1 MKIEKIKF
9 KSAGYELVG
18 EIDSPNYF
26 KSKLPTVI
34 LFHGLTNSRKGCP
47 LINETAEALTEA
59 GFLVFRFD
67 FYGSGESLGELRDK
81 TVDILEQNAKDA
93 VKFIINNPGVDR
105 NRLGLW
111 GRSTGGT
118 LVCLLEKK
126 INIKAR
132 VSLSAEIAFEK
143 ETFKFKQIINK
154 EFELEKQGKKL
165 PGTGKY
171 KGPFEFNK
179 NWYKSF
185 RGLDKK
191 IKNNLKNLDTIL
203 ILGTSRDQKV
213 TLDNACKIVNSV
225 KEPKRIWIFPTDH
238 DYAGFE
244 KEAVEESVSWFKKYL

>member
-9 KSAGYELVG
+9 KSAGYELIG
-18 EIDSPNYF
+18 EINSPNYF
-26 KSKLPTVI
+26 KRKLPMVI
-34 LFHGLTNSRKGCP
+34 LFHGLTNSRKDCP
-47 LINETAEALTEA
+47 LINETAGALVKN
-59 GFLVFRFD
+59 GFIVFRFD
-67 FYGSGESLGELRDK
+67 FYGSGESPGELRDK

-93 VKFIINNPGVDR
+93 VKFIINNPEVDR
-105 NRLGLW
+105 NKLGLW

-126 INIKAR
+126 VNIKAR
-132 VSLSAEIAFEK
+132 VSLSAEIVFEK
-143 ETFKFKQIINK
+143 ETHKFKQIINK

-171 KGPFEFNK
+171 KGPFEFKK

-213 TLDNACKIVNSV
+213 TLDNACRIVNSV
-225 KEPKRIWIFPTDH
+225 KEPKKIWIYPCDH
-238 DYAGFE
+238 DFAGF
-244 KEAVEESVSWFKKYL
+244 KQEAVKESVDWFKKYL